1 MQRLQSKDLS
11 LCHSMIPLGSCTMK
25 LNATTEMMP
34 VTWPGFTDI
43 HPFAPTEQ
51 AEGYQV
57 GTNIFFTW
65 KLHVCA
71 VFLALTSKLTLFA
84 VEL

>member
-1 MQRLQSKDLS
+1 
-11 LCHSMIPLGSCTMK
+11 MIPLGSCTMK

-34 VTWPGFTDI
+34 VTWPAFANM

-57 GTNIFFTW
+57 IIMSSFI
-65 KLHVCA
+65 L
-71 VFLALTSKLTLFA
+71 L
-84 VEL
+84 